1 MATTRR
7 ALVFACLLAA
17 ATLTTACNDATG
29 PSSSAACESQGSNT
43 CAR

>member
-7 ALVFACLLAA
+7 ALVLVCLLAT
-17 ATLTTACNDATG
+17 ATLTAACSDATG
-29 PSSSAACESQGSNT
+29 PSSSAACETQGSNT